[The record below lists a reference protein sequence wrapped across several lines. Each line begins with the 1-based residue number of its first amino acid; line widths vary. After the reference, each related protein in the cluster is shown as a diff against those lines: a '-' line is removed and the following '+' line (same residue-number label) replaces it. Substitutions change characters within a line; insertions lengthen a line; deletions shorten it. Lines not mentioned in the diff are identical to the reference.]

1 MPRVPTPRL
10 TLYAERAGAGAR
22 LLWISGSGG
31 DLRNPPHIFETP
43 LAKSFDMVA
52 YDQRGLGQSDKP
64 DAVYTMADYADDAAA
79 LMDAIGWDRAHVAGY
94 SFGGM
99 VAQHVAIRHPQRVD
113 RLVLGATSSGGEG
126 GSSYPLHEL
135 QALSQDERIRRSLLL
150 DSRLTEA
157 RLANP
162 SPGIKAQIEMR
173 KAAEALRDKDTEGL
187 KGAERQFEARRHH
200 DAWEGLAH
208 IPHPTLV
215 CAGAFDRLASPQ
227 NARNLATRI
236 PNATLRF
243 YKGGHGFLVEGTDF
257 YADMIAFLHGATLQ
271 QREEQ
276 DVLQS

>member
-1 MPRVPTPRL
+1 MPRVPTARL
-10 TLYAERAGAGAR
+10 TLYAERAGVGAP

-43 LAKSFDMVA
+43 LAKAFDMIA

-64 DAVYTMADYADDAAA
+64 DAIYTMADYADDAVA
-79 LMDAIGWDRAHVAGY
+79 LMDAIGWPRAHVAGY

-99 VAQHVAIRHPQRVD
+99 VAQHLAIRHPTRVD
-113 RLVLGATSSGGEG
+113 RLVLGATSSGGAG

-150 DSRLTEA
+150 DARVTEE

-173 KAAEALRDKDTEGL
+173 KAAEALRDQDPTGA
-187 KGAERQFEARRHH
+187 KGGERQMEARRHH
-200 DAWEGLAH
+200 DAWDGLAAL
-208 IPHPTLV
+208 PHLTLV

-227 NARNLATRI
+227 NARNLAARI

-243 YKGGHGFLVEGTDF
+243 YRGGHGFLVECADF
-257 YADMIAFLHGATLQ
+257 YEDVIAFLNGAKLKP
-271 QREEQ
+271 REEQ
-276 DVLQS
+276 DALAR